1 MDYCVPCNRHFASKE
16 ARKQHERNSPVHN
29 KKVHCQTCD
38 CLFGTKEAL
47 EQHQQYST
55 VHNKIFHC
63 KDCNSSFG
71 SNKTLKNHR
80 RFCQAASSRPLDPVD
95 TSLCQE
101 RDGRASSNTW
111 PRSPTVDPRSLL
123 QRFARMFVSAVPPTI
138 TTHPQLAREHVS
150 KATQETREFFMFPE
164 LYHGLR

>member
-1 MDYCVPCNRHFASKE
+1 MRQIVYELDRVVRSSVVAAS
-16 ARKQHERNSPVHN
+16 
-29 KKVHCQTCD
+29 
-38 CLFGTKEAL
+38 
-47 EQHQQYST
+47 ST
-55 VHNKIFHC
+55 IRSSTGLLAFHC

-71 SNKTLKNHR
+71 SNKTLKSHR
-80 RFCQAASSRPLDPVD
+80 RFCQAASGWPLDPVD

-101 RDGRASSNTW
+101 RDGGASSNTW